1 MTVLLTLTTAGTD
14 TSNFELYSDVDGF
27 QNAFEINVSK
37 VSLLNG
43 YTTSLVPDYTNEVRV
58 KSTNKCVNFIDIAL
72 KSLPEPTTTTTIP

>member
-1 MTVLLTLTTAGTD
+1 
-14 TSNFELYSDVDGF
+14 
-27 QNAFEINVSK
+27 
-37 VSLLNG
+37 LNG

>member
-27 QNAFEINVSK
+27 QTAFEINVSK

-58 KSTNKCVNFIDIAL
+58 QSTNKCVNFIDISL